1 MTQITSINIAVL
13 VSKLG
18 QISVPNGMTLTA
30 ISCELLTDNT
40 KMLRYSLVNTS
51 TQQSITYCEPLEDL
65 DSQMLDENE

>member
-1 MTQITSINIAVL
+1 MNQITSINIAVL
-13 VSKLG
+13 VQKLG
-18 QISVPNGMTLTA
+18 TITIPQGMTLTA

-65 DSQMLDENE
+65 ESQMLDNDE

>member
-1 MTQITSINIAVL
+1 MKQITSINIAVL

-18 QISVPNGMTLTA
+18 QIAIPQGMTLTA

-40 KMLRYSLVNTS
+40 KMLRYSIVNTS

-65 DSQMLDENE
+65 ESQMLDSDE